1 MSDDARQ
8 IKKVELEAEHVPE
21 QHFTR
26 NTDGSVTEQT
36 LPGTVT
42 LYAVFDGGRVP
53 LTQFPGARVTEA
65 IDAAKEAKGSKKADE
80 AEPAPAAEAEA
91 E

>member
-1 MSDDARQ
+1 MSDEARQ
-8 IKKVELEAEHVPE
+8 IKSVTFEAEHVPE

-53 LTQFPGARVTEA
+53 FTQIPGARVTEA
-65 IDAAKEAKGSKKADE
+65 IDAAKAAKGSKKD
-80 AEPAPAAEAEA
+80 AEPEPEANAEAE
-91 E
+91 